1 MSGFPIDQPSRTVL
15 VVDTTM
21 GRRALKGKQ
30 KFSASAAADASGSGS
45 ASEAEAAA
53 AAEPAADLTCL
64 FCNPLCHDS

>member
-15 VVDTTM
+15 VVTTM

-53 AAEPAADLTCL
+53 EPAADLTCL